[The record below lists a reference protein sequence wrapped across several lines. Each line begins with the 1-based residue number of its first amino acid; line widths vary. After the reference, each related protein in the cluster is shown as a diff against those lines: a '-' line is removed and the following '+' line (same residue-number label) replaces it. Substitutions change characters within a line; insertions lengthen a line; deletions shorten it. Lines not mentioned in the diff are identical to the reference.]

1 VQSWGT
7 TGEAGITAVP
17 GQETYPAPTD
27 PDADGSYEDLNG
39 NGLTDFADVIIY
51 FTNMNWIEDNQP
63 QGCFDYNANGLIDFN
78 DLILLFQEV

>member
-1 VQSWGT
+1 M
-7 TGEAGITAVP
+7 GEAGITAVS

-27 PDADGSYEDLNG
+27 PDADGFYEDLNG

-51 FTNMNWIEDNQP
+51 FTNMDWIEEQEP
-63 QGCFDYNANGLIDFN
+63 RGCFDYNGNNYIDFA